1 MGETHSDCKGL
12 ILVVLSLLAGVID
25 RDYRGN
31 VGVVMFNLSKEKYQ
45 GQYRDWTETFIIKY
59 NTVHKGDRI
68 AQLVLERILIAEIEE
83 VDVSLLMSMG
93 NHKLFIIIL
102 LELGLDRE
110 RCRRFWINRE
120 KLTINSK
127 AGKKDLH
134 AYMSQEK

>member
-1 MGETHSDCKGL
+1 MVMLVWLCLTYPKRNIKVSIGNGL
-12 ILVVLSLLAGVID
+12 KPLSL
-25 RDYRGN
+25 N
-31 VGVVMFNLSKEKYQ
+31 N
-45 GQYRDWTETFIIKY
+45 

-83 VDVSLLMSMG
+83 VDVSLLMSVG
-93 NHKLFIIIL
+93 NQKFFIIIL

-110 RCRRFWINRE
+110 RCWRFWINRE